1 MLQPKKYKYK
11 KLKKR
16 YIRNQKLETKANNL
30 KFGSAG
36 LKILESGKFTAK
48 KIETLRQTIN
58 RFLNRKG
65 KIWIRVFPDIPVSA
79 KPSENRMGKGKGNID
94 RWVSFMKA
102 GTMLFE
108 IHGVS
113 IQRSKI
119 ALQKAQKKIFL
130 KTKLV
135 FRDVK

>member
-16 YIRNQKLETKANNL
+16 YLRNQKIETKANSL
-30 KFGSAG
+30 KFGLVG

-65 KIWIRVFPDIPVSA
+65 KVWIRVFPDIPVSA

-94 RWVSFMKA
+94 RWVAFMKA

-108 IHGVS
+108 IDGVS
-113 IQRSKI
+113 LQRARI

-130 KTKLV
+130 KTKIV
-135 FRDVK
+135 FRNAK